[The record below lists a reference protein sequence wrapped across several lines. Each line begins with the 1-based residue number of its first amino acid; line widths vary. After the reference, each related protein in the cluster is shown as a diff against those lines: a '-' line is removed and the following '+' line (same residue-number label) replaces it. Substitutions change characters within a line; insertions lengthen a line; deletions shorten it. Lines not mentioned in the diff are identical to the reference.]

1 MVCRYA
7 VGIVIGRLGID
18 PGHEFRPLRRLPGVL
33 PVQNFARV
41 RALLSSTR
49 GSGQSR
55 AISRYGTY
63 GLHAKLY
70 VMDRQRFYIG
80 SMNYDQRSWRINT
93 EIGLIIESREIAEEV
108 AHRFEAMVSPD
119 AAYRVILNVDSKG
132 RPELRWTAE
141 IDHRKVEFTHEP
153 SRGFWQRTK
162 VEVLGLLPIERE
174 L

>member
-1 MVCRYA
+1 
-7 VGIVIGRLGID
+7 
-18 PGHEFRPLRRLPGVL
+18 
-33 PVQNFARV
+33 
-41 RALLSSTR
+41 LSSTR

-93 EIGLIIESREIAEEV
+93 EIGLIIESPEMAGEV
-108 AHRFEAMVSPD
+108 ARRFEAMVSPD
-119 AAYRVILNVDSKG
+119 AAYRVYLHDDSKG
-132 RPELRWTAE
+132 RPELHWTTE
-141 IDHRKVEFTHEP
+141 IDHQKVEFTHEP
-153 SRGFWQRTK
+153 NRGFWQRTK